1 MTSNTRSATW
11 LRIAVVYFVVGV
23 TLGIV
28 MGASGDHTLRPVHA
42 HINLLGWV
50 SMTLFGLI
58 GHFYP
63 ATTQGRVADIQFW
76 LYNLS
81 VPVLLVMLTALLRG
95 HESLEPLLAAGSV
108 VTGIAVLLFAYQVFT
123 GVKVQ
128 TAAAR

>member
-28 MGASGDHTLRPVHA
+28 MGASGDHSLRPVHA

-58 GHFYP
+58 GHFWP
-63 ATTQGRVADIQFW
+63 ATTQGRVADVQFW
-76 LYNLS
+76 LYNIS
-81 VPVLLVMLTALLRG
+81 VPVLLVMLALLLRG
-95 HESLEPLLAAGSV
+95 NAALDPLIGAASV
-108 VTGIAVLLFAYQVFT
+108 VTGVAVLLFAYLVFT
-123 GVKVQ
+123 GVKP
-128 TAAAR
+128 AAAASA